1 MLAERP
7 ARCDGWIAIFI
18 IAFSLAACH
27 KKGHGSV
34 SSVCAK
40 RQPLD
45 DTRSQN
51 RTTQPAQRGV
61 EGGKT
66 ENSSPLGVILLAVFG
81 GNASKT
87 AVDMHCGMSP
97 LHQEVLID
105 LSFGAEEANLQ
116 ATLSGRCTGHHCLPL
131 PGSTT

>member
-1 MLAERP
+1 MPQE
-7 ARCDGWIAIFI
+7 
-18 IAFSLAACH
+18 
-27 KKGHGSV
+27 GSRLRL
-34 SSVCAK
+34 SWVCKATATRRYTFAK
-40 RQPLD
+40 QDHSASP
-45 DTRSQN
+45 
-51 RTTQPAQRGV
+51 
-61 EGGKT
+61 EGGGRGKT
-66 ENSSPLGVILLAVFG
+66 ENSSPLGVILLAVLG
-81 GNASKT
+81 GDASKT